1 MLGKIILVCL
11 YTIFVL
17 YTISIFIYSYNKVKT
32 RRDII
37 RYESKIENI
46 LFITFTIG
54 AIIIAINRNNTIA
67 IYICVSIILLFTTDY
82 IFNRTFNKK
91 LLTIANDNIKL
102 MRELYSELSMYA
114 IEELIDISYS
124 IEEKQQFFKDLDELK
139 VDYVTKYNLKSFKRV
154 INDYYKMIENIKLL
168 EEERKTNLNRIKK
181 KRDMF
186 NSKRNKQ
193 LNISELIINNLILLD
208 INIEKINSLN
218 TKEEIINTIKKQ
230 YKKLAYKYHPDT
242 NKDINSNHKF
252 IEITNAYNLLKEYFN
267 S

>member
-32 RRDII
+32 RRNLI
-37 RYESKIENI
+37 RYENQIENI

-82 IFNRTFNKK
+82 ILNRSFNKK

-102 MRELYSELSMYA
+102 MRELYSELSMHA
-114 IEELIDISYS
+114 IEELMSISYS
-124 IEEKQQFFKDLDELK
+124 TKERQQFFKELDELRI
-139 VDYVTKYNLKSFKRV
+139 DYVTKYNLKSFKRV
-154 INDYYKMIENIKLL
+154 VNDYYKMIENIKLL
-168 EEERKTNLNRIKK
+168 EKEREATFNRIQEERDTFNKK
-181 KRDMF
+181 H
-186 NSKRNKQ
+186 NQ
-193 LNISELIINNLILLD
+193 QINISKSIIDNLTLLD
-208 INIEKINSLN
+208 MNIEMINSLN

>member
-1 MLGKIILVCL
+1 MLTEIILICL

-17 YTISIFIYSYNKVKT
+17 YIISIFIYSYNKVKT

-37 RYESKIENI
+37 RYENQIENI

-54 AIIIAINRNNTIA
+54 AIIVASIKDKTIA
-67 IYICVSIILLFTTDY
+67 IYICISIVLLFTINY
-82 IFNRTFNKK
+82 ILNRFLNKK

-181 KRDMF
+181 EREMF
-186 NSKRNKQ
+186 NKKHDQQSK
-193 LNISELIINNLILLD
+193 SIIDNLALLD
-208 INIEKINSLN
+208 INIEKINSLK

-252 IEITNAYNLLKEYFN
+252 IELTNAYNLLKEYFN

>member
-46 LFITFTIG
+46 LFGTFIIG
-54 AIIIAINRNNTIA
+54 AIIVASIKDKTIA
-67 IYICVSIILLFTTDY
+67 IYICISIVLLFTINY
-82 IFNRTFNKK
+82 ILNRFLNKR

-102 MRELYSELSMYA
+102 MRELYSELSMHA
-114 IEELIDISYS
+114 MTELMNISYS
-124 IEEKQQFFKDLDELK
+124 TKERQQFFKDLDELK
-139 VDYVTKYNLKSFKRV
+139 IDYVTKYNLKSFKRV
-154 INDYYKMIENIKLL
+154 VNDYYKMITNIKLL

-181 KRDMF
+181 EREIF
-186 NSKRNKQ
+186 NKKHDQQSK
-193 LNISELIINNLILLD
+193 SIINNLTLLD
-208 INIEKINSLN
+208 INIEKINSLK
-218 TKEEIINTIKKQ
+218 TKEEIISIIKKQ

-252 IEITNAYNLLKEYFN
+252 IELTNAYNLLKEYFN